1 MYKLDLLEGIPVS
14 NFKNR
19 PENRPQ
25 KWPENRP
32 PNWPESI
39 ELPPREMGKAEFMG
53 VAKRSVRNMKESV
66 RCFEDLN
73 SEIKDVGL
81 D

>member
-1 MYKLDLLEGIPVS
+1 M
-14 NFKNR
+14 
-19 PENRPQ
+19 
-25 KWPENRP
+25 
-32 PNWPESI
+32 
-39 ELPPREMGKAEFMG
+39 PPREMGKAEFMG